1 MANDPIFERFREIS
15 WRRAL
20 TDAEHAELQA
30 WLSAHPEFRAEWKA
44 EMALSMS
51 LTRLSEPAVPSN
63 FTARVLQ
70 AVERE
75 ALVEARLQG
84 TAGWWQVL
92 ARKARWVTG
101 AAFAAIALLI
111 GIGIH
116 GRQVEKQHELAL
128 ANSVIIISKVPVLPN
143 AEVLANFE
151 TIRAMNQAPSP
162 DDQLLALLE

>member
-1 MANDPIFERFREIS
+1 MANNPVFERFREIS

-20 TDAEHAELQA
+20 TDGERAELEA
-30 WLSAHPEFRAEWKA
+30 WLSNHPEFRAEWEA
-44 EMALSMS
+44 EMALSAS
-51 LTRLSEPAVPSN
+51 LTRLPDPGVPSN

-75 ALVEARLQG
+75 SAAEPRLRES
-84 TAGWWQVL
+84 ADWWRAL
-92 ARKARWVTG
+92 ARRARWVTG
-101 AAFAAIALLI
+101 PAFVALAVLV

-116 GRQVEKQHELAL
+116 ERQAKRQHELAL
-128 ANSVIIISKVPVLPN
+128 ADSVRIISKVPVLPN

-151 TIRAMNQAPSP
+151 TIRAMNQSPPP